1 MVTTGIYHGDL
12 LQKGF
17 YKRRSITFLLVR
29 TNSVKENF
37 EQSKQDFEWGYPLT
51 LVQETPGAPNN
62 GFPLNN
68 LKHFL
73 G

>member
-1 MVTTGIYHGDL
+1 MVTTGIYCK
-12 LQKGF
+12 KGF
-17 YKRRSITFLLVR
+17 IKREVLRLLLVR

-37 EQSKQDFEWGYPLT
+37 EQSKQDMERGYPLT

-62 GFPLNN
+62 GFLLNN